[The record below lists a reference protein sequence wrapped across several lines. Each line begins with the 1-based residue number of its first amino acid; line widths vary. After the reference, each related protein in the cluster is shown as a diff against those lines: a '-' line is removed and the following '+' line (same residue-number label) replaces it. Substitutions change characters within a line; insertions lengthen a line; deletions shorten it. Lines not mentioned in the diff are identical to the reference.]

1 MLRPPHAG
9 NFTNLQGEKRAVNKI
24 FGWTIVQKA
33 TELEINHLDISPIV
47 PLMIIPTWI
56 LPDSDVDLTTLER
69 KIRDITFIYDS
80 LTDSAH
86 MYPSIDQ
93 VIFLLERAYPDSHS
107 SPVGGGNAPNC
118 CLPTAKKK
126 TKKKKKTWL
135 LMAK

>member
-1 MLRPPHAG
+1 MQA
-9 NFTNLQGEKRAVNKI
+9 TLQTCREDKRAVNKI

-33 TELEINHLDISPIV
+33 TELEINHLDISPVV
-47 PLMIIPTWI
+47 P

-86 MYPSIDQ
+86 MHPNVDQ

-107 SPVGGGNAPNC
+107 SPVGGGNASNC
-118 CLPTAKKK
+118 CLPTAKE
-126 TKKKKKTWL
+126 TKKKTWFV
-135 LMAK
+135 MSK